1 MLNVYHNHLP
11 VKDPKFIPT
20 TGKTILSP
28 KILRVLVMM
37 FNPIVLSIL
46 LFSGSKNSEDS
57 KICPETSKEIGQE
70 VNWFK
75 LGPSILCNS

>member
-1 MLNVYHNHLP
+1 MSRYKNIKNVDMTEN
-11 VKDPKFIPT
+11 FAQQ
-20 TGKTILSP
+20 
-28 KILRVLVMM
+28 
-37 FNPIVLSIL
+37 FVLSIL

-57 KICPETSKEIGQE
+57 KICPETCKEIGQE